1 MKRVVLLAAS
11 AATLVQFTKNDITA
25 LQTLGC
31 EIHMICNL
39 QKPNLSPAALHDFNR
54 AYPKLIWHDLP
65 FCDSIHRLRQNHEAF
80 QELDALLE
88 KLKPHLLHC
97 HGTIAGRY
105 GRKAA
110 EKQQIPVFYTAH
122 DFRVY
127 RGCTLAER
135 LFFSAWECRYSR
147 VTDVMF
153 TVCPEDAAYAEKRLH
168 AKKIISLPDVGL
180 DYDKY
185 ATPKRNRTEIR
196 HELHIPEDAT
206 LLLSVG
212 TLRMQKR
219 IRVVLQAMTRLRE
232 LKNLHYVICGEGPD
246 LLFLQK
252 LAQKLHLTER
262 VHLLGYRTDIPDL
275 LGAADIFCMPS
286 RREGCGM
293 AALEAMA
300 AGLPLITVH
309 SHGTKVYAENGEG
322 AFCLKGDLVASCAE
336 AIAQLEENKLLRKQM
351 GAYNRAAAKA
361 FSSEGMM
368 MQMRDSYQK
377 ALEVSSK

>member
-1 MKRVVLLAAS
+1 MKRVVLFAAS
-11 AATLVQFTKNDITA
+11 AATLVQFTKNDLTA

-39 QKPNLSPAALHDFNR
+39 EQPNLSPAALHEFNQNN
-54 AYPKLIWHDLP
+54 PKLIWHDLP
-65 FCDSIHRLRQNHEAF
+65 FCDSVHGLRRNHRAF
-80 QELDALLE
+80 QMLDELLGE
-88 KLKPHLLHC
+88 LKPDLLHC
-97 HGTIAGRY
+97 HGTIAGMY

-110 EKQQIPVFYTAH
+110 RKRQIPVFYTAH
-122 DFRVY
+122 DFRIY
-127 RGCTLAER
+127 RGCVPAER
-135 LFFSAWECRYSR
+135 LFFSSLERRYSKD
-147 VTDVMF
+147 TDVMF

-168 AKKIISLPDVGL
+168 AEKVVSLPDVGL

-185 ATPKRNRTEIR
+185 ATPIR
-196 HELHIPEDAT
+196 SRSEMRRELHIPEDAAV
-206 LLLSVG
+206 LLSVG

-219 IRVVLQAMTRLRE
+219 LRVVLQAMARLRN
-232 LKNLHYVICGEGPD
+232 LQNLHYVICGEGSD
-246 LLFLQK
+246 MLFLQK
-252 LAQKLHLTER
+252 LTQKLHLTER

-300 AGLPLITVH
+300 AGLPLITVR
-309 SHGTKVYAENGEG
+309 SHGTKSYAHNGEG
-322 AFCLKGDLVASCAE
+322 AFCLKGDLVVSCVD
-336 AIAQLEENKLLRKQM
+336 AIAQLEENRLLRKQM

-368 MQMRDSYQK
+368 MQMRGYYQK
-377 ALEVSSK
+377 ALKC